1 MESGE
6 QKQERN
12 CNPNFAYYKQCKQV
26 KHGIIPENESIPDN
40 RWHGK
45 QIGKRSNCSCT
56 VNDQPLV
63 SAGRLSLDLCKQS
76 RQKWSKHQR
85 SNNLK
90 EWRFN
95 FAECNVFFDIPI
107 SECDHVSQRRTMF
120 RSGRTLVLKLRLDF
134 KPCTIQYNVPFLSS
148 RSKQFG
154 GWYPG
159 SEIRNIEHL

>member
-63 SAGRLSLDLCKQS
+63 SAGRLSLALEVVQTSKVQQS
-76 RQKWSKHQR
+76 ERM
-85 SNNLK
+85 
-90 EWRFN
+90 E
-95 FAECNVFFDIPI
+95 V
-107 SECDHVSQRRTMF
+107 
-120 RSGRTLVLKLRLDF
+120 
-134 KPCTIQYNVPFLSS
+134 
-148 RSKQFG
+148 QFC
-154 GWYPG
+154 
-159 SEIRNIEHL
+159 